1 MPAELQIGY
10 FCLSDSL
17 SSVMEKKDIIILV
30 VVFAT
35 IGFSLHRKYMKKK
48 NESSSGS
55 TSRKKSGGNSL
66 KDQADE
72 YEPYSGGKS

>member
-35 IGFSLHRKYMKKK
+35 IGFSLYRKYMKKK

-55 TSRKKSGGNSL
+55 TPRKKSGRSSL
-66 KDQADE
+66 KDQADD
-72 YEPYSGGKS
+72 YEPYSGGNS